1 LWPVAIKLTPKVPT
15 LTYFSAVSRESV
27 RIALLLAAL
36 NDLAIL
42 AADIGNAYINVDTR
56 ERVCFTAGDE
66 CGNEHK
72 GKVALLLL

>member
-1 LWPVAIKLTPKVPT
+1 
-15 LTYFSAVSRESV
+15 
-27 RIALLLAAL
+27 
-36 NDLAIL
+36 L

-72 GKVALLLL
+72 GKVALLLS